1 MTTTNYKSEAAA
13 FGTRDDWST
22 WKGTEIGNRIVN
34 FFNYKIYSVF
44 GDSLPSTPSTSKIQA
59 YFFSSTPNKRQSS
72 RKGSLLSARNVA
84 EDSDDNEGSD
94 DNEDSSETEA
104 GREANGEP
112 EAQFADMVE
121 FYSYS
126 QPPITFNDYVK
137 RLIHYTR
144 VSISPVNLAVALFY
158 IERIEKKGVCEV
170 NQFTIFRL
178 LAVAYLVAYKYMDDP
193 PLMKNLEYCKIAGI
207 SLAELNRLEFSFLKA
222 MDFEFGIGDDVS
234 VAQKITRIL
243 VPPKVSPEI
252 LIGNTTQHRIML
264 DCYLHFFIASL
275 FSHLCPY
282 PITSETFFSEL
293 QVYPLYFN
301 LPLIRPR
308 NCFYFS

>member
-1 MTTTNYKSEAAA
+1 MTTTAYKSEAAA

-59 YFFSSTPNKRQSS
+59 YFFSNTPKERKLKQ
-72 RKGSLLSARNVA
+72 KGSLLSASNVT
-84 EDSDDNEGSD
+84 EDSDDTEGSD
-94 DNEDSSETEA
+94 DTEDRDEIESGCEVSEKA
-104 GREANGEP
+104 K
-112 EAQFADMVE
+112 AQFADMVE

-144 VSISPVNLAVALFY
+144 MSISPVNLAVALFY

-193 PLMKNLEYCKIAGI
+193 PMMKNLEYCKIAGI

-222 MDFEFGIGDDVS
+222 MDFELGIGDDVS

-252 LIGNTTQHRIML
+252 LIGNKTQHSTAQHNITMRLTATFIL
-264 DCYLHFFIASL
+264 SLPHFFTHPVSDL
-275 FSHLCPY
+275 
-282 PITSETFFSEL
+282 
-293 QVYPLYFN
+293 
-301 LPLIRPR
+301 
-308 NCFYFS
+308 